1 MAPVYL
7 VTEVDVTDPDGY
19 ANKFAPG
26 AQKTIEKGGGVPIAV
41 GGAGGAGAKGIKHV
55 TGAPAPK
62 RAVIHQW
69 ESREQ
74 LMKWFNG
81 HEYQKLLRIGE
92 KFATFRGYVIDG
104 IE

>member
-19 ANKFAPG
+19 AKLFAPP
-26 AQKTIEKGGGVPIAV
+26 AQITIRDGGGIPIAV
-41 GGAGGAGAKGIKHV
+41 GGTGGAGAKGITPI
-55 TGAPAPK
+55 TGAAPT
-62 RAVIHQW
+62 RAVIHRW
-69 ESREQ
+69 ESMERVTT
-74 LMKWFNG
+74 WFNSPK
-81 HEYQKLLRIGE
+81 YQDLLVIGR